1 MRQELRDLPCLG
13 KLTMPLP
20 HLHPRKTTLPPYSY
34 FGSRVTA
41 EGLIGLDT
49 QQLPRSFWRL
59 PEKSLRRE
67 DKSRVEDHPFSSY
80 LFIAPA
86 FAPKSLL
93 LESPARLA
101 DLVSVGGC
109 CLSVIVP
116 PCLC

>member
-13 KLTMPLP
+13 KVMTPLP
-20 HLHPRKTTLPPYSY
+20 HLHPRKTTLPHYGY

-49 QQLPRSFWRL
+49 QQLPKSLWRL

-67 DKSRVEDHPFSSY
+67 ESRVEDDPFSSY
-80 LFIAPA
+80 LFIVPA

-93 LESPARLA
+93 LESPAGLA
-101 DLVSVGGC
+101 DL
-109 CLSVIVP
+109 
-116 PCLC
+116 